1 MHKSIQNLFCCPKC
15 HGELTWTVKN
25 ETELRIVDANIECE
39 NCNSEYFVKDEIAIF
54 LAEVENDEDEWKI
67 LESNLSQALKKN
79 PESEKRLMK
88 SDMNNLNAADKF
100 LRSMILDERGE
111 YDSARDIRK
120 IAVNELY
127 TKSIVE
133 ENKSKM
139 QQMKQLLSDETGPII
154 DIASGMAVSLGEM
167 FSELDAPV
175 ILSDISP
182 SVLRKNKLRLRH
194 FDQYEKVSLIGFDA
208 RSMPFKDKSV
218 PIFTSAMGLMN
229 ISDSQAFIEEVKRC
243 LKGCAYFLTY
253 FFPDNG
259 DANAKIIDELDM
271 EFGFRKRL
279 ESISSR
285 LLETSIL
292 YPSDLEIEPTVASEI
307 FDISM
312 DTIPVIPT
320 TITWSIVKLEAN

>member
-1 MHKSIQNLFCCPKC
+1 LFCCLKC
-15 HGELTWTVKN
+15 HGELTWTVKK
-25 ETELRIVDANIECE
+25 ETKLRIVDANIECE
-39 NCNSEYFVKDEIAIF
+39 NCNSEYFVKDEIVIF
-54 LAEVENDEDEWKI
+54 LAEVWNDEDLWKI
-67 LESNLSQALKKN
+67 VESNLSQALKKN

-111 YDSARDIRK
+111 YDRARDIRK
-120 IAVNELY
+120 IAFNELY
-127 TKSIVE
+127 TKSYVE
-133 ENKSKM
+133 EGKIKM
-139 QQMKQLLSDETGPII
+139 EQMKQLLSDETGPII
-154 DIASGMAVSLGEM
+154 DIASGMAGFAEM

-182 SVLRKNKLRLRH
+182 SVLRKNKLRLQH
-194 FDQYEKVSLIGFDA
+194 FGQYEKASLIGFDA
-208 RSMPFKDKSV
+208 RAMPFKNKSV
-218 PIFTSAMGLMN
+218 PIFTSNMGLTN

-243 LKGCAYFLTY
+243 LKGCAYFLTA

-259 DANAKIIDELDM
+259 DANAKILDELDM

-285 LLETSIL
+285 FLETSIL
-292 YPSDLEIEPTVASEI
+292 YPSDSEIEPTVASEI

-312 DTIPVIPT
+312 DTIPAIPT